1 MKKSLLLL
9 SLLVSAN
16 IFSVNPHIPQNK
28 FDELEGKTT
37 SYGPHRK
44 AGETHAEYLNANG
57 GSLPVVA
64 AHQTGEQSHLNNAL
78 TVKHGK
84 HGKQQAGNVTRSRT
98 RSERRAAKRA
108 ERQARNAK
116 RSATHATHAT
126 THAN

>member
-16 IFSVNPHIPQNK
+16 IFSVNPHIPQRE

-44 AGETHAEYLNANG
+44 AGETHEEYLEANG

-64 AHQTGEQSHLNNAL
+64 PHQTGEQRHLNNAL

-84 HGKQQAGNVTRSRT
+84 HGKQHAVKVTRSKT
-98 RSERRAAKRA
+98 SSERRRAARKAKR
-108 ERQARNAK
+108 QAVN
-116 RSATHATHAT
+116 AT
-126 THAN
+126 TRQLK